1 MRIRVLGTAAGGG
14 LPQWNCNCANC
25 RRARAAGPSGRRL
38 QSSLAVSPDG
48 AAWYLINATPD
59 VREQMA
65 NFRALAPGPGIRE
78 TPLRGVLLTDAELDH
93 TLGLLNLRENARWTL
108 WATPAVLHV
117 LESVYPVLPIL
128 RAYSSELQVRAMPVD
143 RAFMLPPERAP
154 GASVRVLAHGGLSAT
169 AHLRASLV
177 RRACAGSGRRL
188 HVDQPDYRPTA
199 GLRSR
204 AAPARGPLRAQLE
217 QADVVLLDGT
227 LWDEDELVRLGV
239 AHRTAADM
247 DHAPM
252 NGSHGTARWF
262 GELSARWKLYV
273 HVNNTNPALD
283 PSSPERRRLREAG
296 LDIAEDGWEVEL

>member
-1 MRIRVLGTAAGGG
+1 MRIRVLGTTAGGG

-65 NFRALAPGPGIRE
+65 HFRALAPGPGIRD

-154 GASVRVLAHGGLSAT
+154 GASVQVLATEVSRRLPVYAQALSGAPAPGAVVAFTLTNPAT
-169 AHLRASLV
+169 
-177 RRACAGSGRRL
+177 GRRL
-188 HVDQPDYRPTA
+188 VYAP
-199 GLRSR
+199 GLRRLEAS
-204 AAPARGPLRAQLE
+204 LRAQLE

-227 LWDEDELVRLGV
+227 LWDEDELIRLGV

-262 GELSARWKLYV
+262 GELPARWKLYV